1 MSHRISFFFTT
12 PCWQSRPNSENG
24 CGLRLQLR
32 LRQRSGAW
40 RGVALRGVAVRG
52 VALRGVALRGVAL
65 REGSALRNLGAGDAL
80 ALARRLEDD
89 CWLGASAEP
98 TARSTWYDGNDHD
111 LALPRT
117 FGQSSHGGSS

>member
-1 MSHRISFFFTT
+1 MPHRISFFFTT

-52 VALRGVALRGVAL
+52 VALR
-65 REGSALRNLGAGDAL
+65 EGSALRSLGAGDAL

-89 CWLGASAEP
+89 RRLGASAEP

-117 FGQSSHGGSS
+117 FGQSPHGSSS